1 MDQLLFD
8 IRPERP
14 GFRLHRLEMFN
25 WGTFDSSNG
34 QVYRFEPEGRTSL
47 LVGHNGS
54 GKSTLVDALL
64 TLLVPSNIRNYNVA
78 AGAKKT
84 ERSEKSY
91 IRGAFGRSSD
101 DAQNTFIRYLRPSG
115 SQFTAI
121 AAVFRDEQL
130 DRAFTVCQ
138 VLYLTADGSPDKI
151 FAIVD
156 DLRELTSDLSGVAS
170 SDRIRGHLI
179 ERGYQTTKTFLEYQG
194 WIAKRTQMRGK
205 AMDMFNQT
213 VAVKD
218 IQSLNDFI
226 RKHMLEAHDW
236 REKVQR
242 LLTHFNDLSIAHQ
255 ELVRAQKAEELLTPV
270 ETLGHK
276 YRERSA
282 DLDAA
287 ERQLHA
293 ADAFFSNQIVQL
305 FTPEVARLDIERAAT
320 IERRDRLG
328 DELRTAAEM
337 VRKLKNEIELA
348 GGQRLRDIP
357 VLIEREN
364 AYLKAKHETHQRYH
378 EQLNRCE
385 MDEAVAT
392 AAAFSAMRKRLRS
405 LADDLA
411 VQLASTTP
419 EYEVSLAQRGALHK
433 ELDNEE
439 RELAILSKRKT
450 NLPGHLATLR
460 GRMCEDLQLSES
472 ALPFVA
478 ELVSVTPEECR
489 WEASAEM
496 VLRPFAL
503 SLLVPDR
510 YYLRVRTYV
519 EATRMADGRGEGQ
532 RLVYLRVGKAE
543 PVAAGGDRLHA
554 QSMFR
559 KLRFRPGHDLAPW
572 VRDEVL
578 RRFDFRCCD
587 SIDEFNDTPR
597 LAMTENRHVK
607 YGNDRH
613 EKDDRPRTVDPRHYV
628 LGWDNREKLTRI
640 AERIREVQEEL
651 TRLEQTIAAQSES
664 LNRLREQQ
672 GAATA
677 VLDVA
682 DFDAIDV
689 GRHQRETAALE
700 LEKSELESSNQAVKT
715 LRKRLKQAEGEE
727 SQLGK
732 GRDETLKR
740 EQALSDQIASG
751 ERLIANGQRQIAAA
765 KADGT
770 YDASA
775 AQFDVIGESLGEPVL
790 SIDNV
795 FDREKR
801 WKDETLRRVERL
813 RKGIEPLADQ
823 LVAAMGRYLREF
835 KEEQADLDA
844 SVHALDS
851 FLGLLQQVR
860 DEDLPRHEK
869 RFKDR
874 LNDKVTQEVALL
886 HGSLRN
892 ECKQIEGKIEQL
904 NVALAQLEYH
914 PGTFMRLEP
923 REVSDR
929 EIADF
934 RRSLRECLDESLENS
949 EEANEARFLRIKKL
963 VDRLGDKDNTRWR
976 DKVIDVR
983 HWFDFAAREVE
994 KEGGQTRSFYE
1005 DSAGQSGGEK
1015 AKLAFTILVAAIA
1028 YQYDLDPTGR
1038 TPGRFH
1044 FVIVDEMFS
1053 KVDDQNAEYA
1063 LRLFEQFGLQLL
1075 IVAPLDS
1082 KARVTE
1088 PFVDSYLHVVKEEA
1102 THRSQLYSMTA
1113 REYDEVIASFSSNGQ
1128 STRKT
1133 KVAAK

>member
-1 MDQLLFD
+1 MDHLLFD

-14 GFRLHRLEMFN
+14 GIRLHRLEMLN
-25 WGTFDSSNG
+25 WGTFDSTNG
-34 QVYRFEPEGRTSL
+34 QVYRFEPAGRTAL

-54 GKSTLVDALL
+54 GKSTLVDAML

-91 IRGAFGRSSD
+91 IRGAYGRTSD
-101 DAQNTFIRYLRPSG
+101 DAQNTFVQYLRPKVG
-115 SQFTAI
+115 HLTAI

-138 VLYLTADGSPDKI
+138 VLYLTADGTPDKV

-156 DLRELTSDLSGVAS
+156 EVRELTSDLSGVRS
-170 SDRIRGHLI
+170 SDAIRGHLN
-179 ERGYQTTKTFLEYQG
+179 ERGYQTTKTFLEYHG
-194 WIAKRTQMRGK
+194 WIVKRTQMRGK

-270 ETLGHK
+270 EKLGHK
-276 YRERSA
+276 YRERA
-282 DLDAA
+282 VELDTS
-287 ERQLHA
+287 ERQLRA
-293 ADAFFSNQIVQL
+293 ADAFFSTAIVQL
-305 FTPEVARLDIERAAT
+305 FTPEVARCEQEFTAT
-320 IERRDRLG
+320 IDRRDRLG
-328 DELRTAAEM
+328 DELRAVAEN
-337 VRKLKNEIELA
+337 VRKLQNEIDQA

-357 VLIEREN
+357 ALIQ
-364 AYLKAKHETHQRYH
+364 AAQAQLQLKKIAWQRYH
-378 EQLNRCE
+378 DDLRRCGIDDVIANE
-385 MDEAVAT
+385 
-392 AAAFSAMRKRLRS
+392 AAFASMPQRLYA
-405 LADDLA
+405 LTEDVT
-411 VQLASTTP
+411 VQRTVVET
-419 EYEVSLAQRGALHK
+419 EYEASLGERDILRKQLR
-433 ELDNEE
+433 EE
-439 RELAILSKRKT
+439 EIEFEILGKRQT
-450 NLPGHLATLR
+450 NLPSRLATLR
-460 GRMCEDLQLSES
+460 GRMCEDLQLSEL
-472 ALPFVA
+472 ALPFAA
-478 ELVSVTPEECR
+478 ELISVPPEERR

-496 VLRPFAL
+496 VLRSFAM

-510 YYLRVRTYV
+510 YYRRVRAYV
-519 EATRMADGRGEGQ
+519 EATRMADSKGEGQ

-543 PVAAGGDRLHA
+543 ELAPSGDRLHP
-554 QSMFR
+554 QSLFR
-559 KLRFRPGHDLAPW
+559 KLRFRTGHDLTPW

-578 RRFDFRCCD
+578 RRFDFRCCE

-597 LAMTENRHVK
+597 LAMTEHRHVK
-607 YGNDRH
+607 FGNDRH
-613 EKDDRPRTVDPRHYV
+613 EKDDRPRAVDPRHYV
-628 LGWDNREKLTRI
+628 LGWDNREKLARI
-640 AERIREVQEEL
+640 AARICELQVELKNLERTISAQTGSLDLLRGQQSAAAAALEVTE
-651 TRLEQTIAAQSES
+651 
-664 LNRLREQQ
+664 
-672 GAATA
+672 
-677 VLDVA
+677 
-682 DFDAIDV
+682 FDAINV
-689 GRHQRETAALE
+689 GKHQREIAALE
-700 LEKSELESSNQAVKT
+700 REKSELESSNEAVKT
-715 LRKRLKQAEGEE
+715 LRKRLKQAEAEE
-727 SQLGK
+727 LQLGK
-732 GRDETLKR
+732 QRDETLKR
-740 EQALSDQIASG
+740 EQALIDQIASG
-751 ERLIANGQRQIAAA
+751 QRLVANSQRQIEAA

-775 AQFDVIGESLGEPVL
+775 AQFDFIRESLREPAL
-790 SIDNV
+790 STDNV
-795 FDREKR
+795 FEREKR
-801 WKDETLRRVERL
+801 WKDETQRRVERL
-813 RKGIEPLADQ
+813 RKAIEPLGDE
-823 LVAAMGRYLREF
+823 LVKAMGRYLREF

-869 RFKDR
+869 KFKDR
-874 LNDKVTQEVALL
+874 LNDKVTEEVAFF
-886 HGSLRN
+886 HRSLRS
-892 ECKQIEGKIEQL
+892 ECKQIESKIQQL

-923 REVSDR
+923 REVNDP

-934 RRSLRECLDESLENS
+934 RRSLRECLDESLENTG
-949 EEANEARFLRIKKL
+949 EANEARFLRIKKL
-963 VDRLGDKDNTRWR
+963 VERLADKDNVRWR

-994 KEGGQTRSFYE
+994 KESGQTRSFYE

-1053 KVDDQNAEYA
+1053 KVDDQNGEYA
-1063 LRLFEQFGLQLL
+1063 LKLFEQFGLQLL

-1088 PFVDSYLHVVKEEA
+1088 PFVDCYLHVVKDET
-1102 THRSQLYSMTA
+1102 THCSQLYSMTA
-1113 REYDEVIASFSSNGQ
+1113 REYDEVVASFSGNGQ
-1128 STRKT
+1128 SLRKR